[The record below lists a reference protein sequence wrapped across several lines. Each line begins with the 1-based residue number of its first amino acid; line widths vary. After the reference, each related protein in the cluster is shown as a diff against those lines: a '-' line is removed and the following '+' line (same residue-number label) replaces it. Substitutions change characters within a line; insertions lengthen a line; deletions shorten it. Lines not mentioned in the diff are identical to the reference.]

1 MDRVEKLVIVLV
13 AVLIIFINVQV
24 FFYDHETEDE
34 RKKWTCEVLAVELE
48 ISRTAW
54 EDAPKKT
61 GYNLKSDVAADYF
74 KSYNLFNTT
83 CTDVH

>member
-1 MDRVEKLVIVLV
+1 MDRVDFLVT
-13 AVLIIFINVQV
+13 VLIAALIYINVQV
-24 FFYDHETEDE
+24 SLHHQERWDE
-34 RKKWTCEVLAVELE
+34 RKKWTCEILAVELE

-61 GYNLKSDVAADYF
+61 GYNLKSDVSTDYF
-74 KSYNLFNTT
+74 NSYNLFNTT

>member
-1 MDRVEKLVIVLV
+1 MDRSIGLVVVLV
-13 AVLIIFINVQV
+13 AVLITIINVQV

-83 CTDVH
+83 CTDVQ